1 MNDDKLYR
9 MSILENILGGSMSSR
24 LFQQV
29 REEHGLAYSIFSYH
43 STFMDNGLLVI
54 YGGTN
59 PDQLTEMEE
68 IIHSIVKD
76 FTTTGISE
84 REMRQTKEQLKG
96 QLILGLEHSSSHMQ
110 KNGRMELLGLP
121 YQTPDE
127 IVQKLK
133 RFL

>member
-1 MNDDKLYR
+1 
-9 MSILENILGGSMSSR
+9 
-24 LFQQV
+24 
-29 REEHGLAYSIFSYH
+29 
-43 STFMDNGLLVI
+43 MDNGLLVI

-110 KNGRMELLGLP
+110 KNGRMELLRLP

-127 IVQKLK
+127 IVQKIEEVSLADVNLLAEQLLNTEPS
-133 RFL
+133 RALIQPENV